1 MSAADAVEGICENIL
16 GLAHEEQVLTRHTY
30 IHAPRFVPP
39 ESGRDESFAACW
51 VRVDLKKLPGFPL
64 WEGGVHDLLMS
75 HWAELRSIFAAYSA
89 GSGADAPGA
98 DTMDLEEFHDF
109 VLEADVATSQYGVQ
123 QITGQF
129 GKANAASGDAVLELH
144 EFVSMLVAIA
154 FYRANPQYGLV
165 GTSSAHSANAHD
177 DNDGDGVSDD
187 GAPLPGCLGATLV
200 DAVLRNCRRDDAAQ
214 FVERVMLQP
223 DVQEIVSRNAEVLV
237 AVWEDLSEGRDAMSL
252 PEWLAVLDERLLF
265 GEVAFEHD
273 GAILKARF
281 TEPQAKA
288 AFVASVS
295 DRNVGLTQQDFV
307 ECLARCGVAKYRGI
321 PFLSPPDVI
330 AGFIQNLVGECDE
343 EEVIRGAKPSLPD
356 GFKSGF
362 KENASKRIS
371 TKTKARPS
379 ESTDAGAP
387 AAREEAAS

>member
-1 MSAADAVEGICENIL
+1 
-16 GLAHEEQVLTRHTY
+16 
-30 IHAPRFVPP
+30 
-39 ESGRDESFAACW
+39 
-51 VRVDLKKLPGFPL
+51 
-64 WEGGVHDLLMS
+64 
-75 HWAELRSIFAAYSA
+75 
-89 GSGADAPGA
+89 
-98 DTMDLEEFHDF
+98 
-109 VLEADVATSQYGVQ
+109 VQ

-165 GTSSAHSANAHD
+165 GTSSANSGAAHAD
-177 DNDGDGVSDD
+177 EDGDGVSDD
-187 GAPLPGCLGATLV
+187 GTPLPGCLASCLKE
-200 DAVLRNCRRDDAAQ
+200 AVLKNCRRNDAAK
-214 FVERVMLQP
+214 FVQKVMQAS

-237 AVWEDLSEGRDAMSL
+237 AVWEDLSEGRDAMDL
-252 PEWLAVLDERLLF
+252 DEWLAVLDERLLF
-265 GEVAFEHD
+265 GECSFEHD
-273 GAILKARF
+273 GTMLKARF

-295 DRNVGLTQQDFV
+295 KPSVGLTQQDFV

-362 KENASKRIS
+362 KEKASQRIS
-371 TKTKARPS
+371 TKTKAHPK
-379 ESTDAGAP
+379 P
-387 AAREEAAS
+387 KAAEDEPPMPPTPPPPEPEPPLDDDDEGGD